1 MSAAAAHAARQK
13 NKAKK
18 EAAAKKENSPSKW
31 SFRSKKVEDEPAEG
45 VETDGDDD
53 AKITLSRPPSRSLE
67 HIARCF
73 ARPGFLRPAQA
84 LSVQD
89 PH

>member
-18 EAAAKKENSPSKW
+18 EAAAAKENSPSKW

-45 VETDGDDD
+45 VVATYFDGADWAGGKAEDFPASWEGPESDGDY
-53 AKITLSRPPSRSLE
+53 
-67 HIARCF
+67 
-73 ARPGFLRPAQA
+73 
-84 LSVQD
+84 
-89 PH
+89 